1 MHAVGARAKKLLA
14 TKLWLVN
21 FVLAMYHDTGHKSCF
36 KITKDLKE
44 DKIYVKLSCINRNAG
59 IAINV
64 LEKGQSQTPNQ
75 NNIHRLSFVMAATT
89 NDTTLTVIT

>member
-1 MHAVGARAKKLLA
+1 MHRVGDKGEKILA

-21 FVLAMYHDTGHKSCF
+21 FVLAMYHDTGHNSCF

-44 DKIYVKLSCINRNAG
+44 DKNNMKLPCIDRNVG

-64 LEKGQSQTPNQ
+64 LEMGRSISKPQSK
-75 NNIHRLSFVMAATT
+75 
-89 NDTTLTVIT
+89 